1 MAQDL
6 KISELARNAFNVDTS
21 GTNINIDPITAV
33 GKFIIPSLVVGEG
46 NKSLDLGLMFSL
58 MKQYL
63 ISAVET
69 AVDNYMAGNGGS
81 SSGGSSG
88 GGGSYTP
95 SEDITQLRNQIVE
108 LRNAVYNP
116 TNYPT
121 TYIKLKSG
129 NTESEYQIPTGL
141 GQTTANGSNN
151 PIIINTT
158 STAADNFQVTIVP
171 SSYTISNGTAS
182 ANIELNINGAPP
194 YAGGTV
200 GTIVVKTYFTTSNG
214 QYETSQTINDFA
226 STTLSS
232 SNPSIPTQNLTM
244 TVSVPNN
251 TSVSQV
257 STTCSVAGKNLGTS
271 GVNVGGTIRSGIGT
285 IKL

>member
-6 KISELARNAFNVDTS
+6 KISELIRKAFDISTS
-21 GTNINIDPITAV
+21 GSSIDISTIASH
-33 GKFIIPSLVVGEG
+33 GKFIVPSLVVGEG
-46 NKSLDLGLMFSL
+46 NRSLDLGLMFDIMRAYIEQS
-58 MKQYL
+58 
-63 ISAVET
+63 VET
-69 AVDNYMAGNGGS
+69 AVANYITANGSG
-81 SSGGSSG
+81 SGGSSG

-129 NTESEYQIPTGL
+129 STESEYQIPTGL

-171 SSYTISNGTAS
+171 SSYTVSNGTAS

-214 QYETSQTINDFA
+214 QYEATQTINDFA

-251 TSVSQV
+251 TSISQV

>member
-6 KISELARNAFNVDTS
+6 KISELIKKAFDIDTS
-21 GTNINIDPITAV
+21 GSNIDIRTITSN
-33 GKFIIPSLVVGEG
+33 GKFLIPSLVVGEG
-46 NKSLDLGLMFSL
+46 NRSLDLGLMFDIMRAYIEQS
-58 MKQYL
+58 
-63 ISAVET
+63 VET
-69 AVDNYMAGNGGS
+69 TVANYIAANGSGS
-81 SSGGSSG
+81 GSGG

-171 SSYTISNGTAS
+171 SSYTVSNGTAS

-214 QYETSQTINDFA
+214 QYETSQTISDFA